1 MGRCHLT
8 GLHTYDLLRNP
19 SYYNIYQYEA
29 ADVEGRDKLIDD
41 GDDDDTNN
49 AFQSDFVRLILN
61 LAYIHEDERLQ

>member
-29 ADVEGRDKLIDD
+29 ADVEGRDRLIED
-41 GDDDDTNN
+41 GDNDDTNN

-61 LAYIHEDERLQ
+61 LPYIHEDDRF